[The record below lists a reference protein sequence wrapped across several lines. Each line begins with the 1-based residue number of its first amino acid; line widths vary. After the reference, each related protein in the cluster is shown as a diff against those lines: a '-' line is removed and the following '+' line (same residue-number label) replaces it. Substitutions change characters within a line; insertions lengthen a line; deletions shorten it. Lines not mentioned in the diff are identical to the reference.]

1 MEVDAEDGGFDT
13 RADTAYVLALGI
25 AIADESRRCG
35 SMLYC

>member
-1 MEVDAEDGGFDT
+1 MDVDAEAGGFDT

-25 AIADESRRCG
+25 VIADGSRRCG